1 MIIYQNIL
9 FITIFDDFFSD
20 GSGLASLADNHMIVI
35 LVVFFA
41 LVIGMCASI
50 IVSCWGKIQER
61 RQRELDY
68 KMRVSSHPSLDA
80 IDRINLV
87 YSSKQQL
94 PTSGYSAAQQMLNAY
109 KQQLLLGS
117 RNNSEEADADAM
129 IDSLAK
135 EEPDDEEACYL
146 PEMDGSLLILD
157 ESNSYS
163 DQPHTHPAAVIPN
176 RHLRGPPIMQHSL
189 TSQNTDLVSPSDS
202 CPLFYHLHRPG
213 SVPMTHH
220 LIQQASQT
228 ESLKSGSNESEDS
241 GSIPPAPPPPK
252 ISNINRGLSDL
263 S

>member
-1 MIIYQNIL
+1 
-9 FITIFDDFFSD
+9 
-20 GSGLASLADNHMIVI
+20 MIVI

-61 RQRELDY
+61 RQREMDY

-80 IDRINLV
+80 IDHINLV
-87 YSSKQQL
+87 LGSKQHL
-94 PTSGYSAAQQMLNAY
+94 PTSGYAAQQQMLNARY

-129 IDSLAK
+129 LDSLVK
-135 EEPDDEEACYL
+135 EEPDDDECGYL

-163 DQPHTHPAAVIPN
+163 DQPHTHPAAAMAPA
-176 RHLRGPPIMQHSL
+176 RHHLRGPPIVQHSL

-202 CPLFYHLHRPG
+202 CPLFYHLHRPATAG
-213 SVPMTHH
+213 SAPLTHH

-228 ESLKSGSNESEDS
+228 QTESLKSGSNNSDSENGKEGGLPD
-241 GSIPPAPPPPK
+241 IPPPPPPPMSYVSAALVRNSK
-252 ISNINRGLSDL
+252 SRFQF
-263 S
+263 

>member
-1 MIIYQNIL
+1 
-9 FITIFDDFFSD
+9 
-20 GSGLASLADNHMIVI
+20 MIVI

-41 LVIGMCASI
+41 LVVGMCASI

-94 PTSGYSAAQQMLNAY
+94 PTSGYSAAQQQMLNARY

-129 IDSLAK
+129 LDSLAK
-135 EEPDDEEACYL
+135 EEPDDEDACYL
-146 PEMDGSLLILD
+146 PEIDGSLLILD

-163 DQPHTHPAAVIPN
+163 DQPHTHPAAVVPT
-176 RHLRGPPIMQHSL
+176 RHLRGPPIVQHSL

-202 CPLFYHLHRPG
+202 CPLFYLHRPATAG
-213 SVPMTHH
+213 AAPLPHH
-220 LIQQASQT
+220 LLQQASQTQT
-228 ESLKSGSNESEDS
+228 ESLKSGSNDS
-241 GSIPPAPPPPK
+241 DSSIPPAPPPPK
-252 ISNINRGLSDL
+252 ISNRGLTDL

>member
-1 MIIYQNIL
+1 
-9 FITIFDDFFSD
+9 
-20 GSGLASLADNHMIVI
+20 MIVI

-87 YSSKQQL
+87 LGSKQHL
-94 PTSGYSAAQQMLNAY
+94 PTSGYAAAAQQQMLNARY
-109 KQQLLLGS
+109 KQQLLMGS

-129 IDSLAK
+129 LDSLVK
-135 EEPDDEEACYL
+135 EEPDDEECGYL

-163 DQPHTHPAAVIPN
+163 DQPHTHPAAAMAPA
-176 RHLRGPPIMQHSL
+176 RHHLRGPPIVQHSL

-202 CPLFYHLHRPG
+202 CPLFYHLHRPATAG
-213 SVPMTHH
+213 SAPLTHH

-228 ESLKSGSNESEDS
+228 QTESLKSGSNNSDSENGKEGGLPD
-241 GSIPPAPPPPK
+241 IPPPPPPPM
-252 ISNINRGLSDL
+252 SYVFLSVSKFNLDNC
-263 S
+263 